1 MIFCI
6 QTKYKVL
13 IEKGSKEGLRFLS
26 IKTENP
32 FQVDVNIL
40 LNEPQNKAV

>member
-13 IEKGSKEGLRFLS
+13 IEKGSKEGLRFHS
-26 IKTENP
+26 ITTETP
-32 FQVDVNIL
+32 FQVDANIL
-40 LNEPQNKAV
+40 LKQTSK